1 MKIILFVL
9 NDPTKL
15 LDLLNAWK
23 EAGVKGATVL
33 SSTGMGRIHQSISL
47 RDDIPL
53 MPSLSDFYDQ
63 NEELSRTIFTII
75 QEELADRIISVT
87 EKIVGD
93 LQKPGNGILVVLPID
108 SVHGLIEYRNPL
120 SEEK

>member
-23 EAGVKGATVL
+23 EVGVNGATVL
-33 SSTGMGRIHQSISL
+33 SSTGMGRIRQSISL

-53 MPSLSDFYDQ
+53 MPSLSDFYVQ

-75 QEELADRIISVT
+75 HEELVNRIISVT

-108 SVHGLIEYRNPL
+108 SVHGLIEYSNPL
-120 SEEK
+120 SGEK

>member
-1 MKIILFVL
+1 
-9 NDPTKL
+9 
-15 LDLLNAWK
+15 
-23 EAGVKGATVL
+23 
-33 SSTGMGRIHQSISL
+33 MGRIRQSISL

-53 MPSLSDFYDQ
+53 MPSLSDFYIQ

-75 QEELADRIISVT
+75 QEELVDRIISVT

-93 LQKPGNGILVVLPID
+93 LQKPGNGILVVLPIE

-120 SEEK
+120 SGEK